1 MARATIATP
10 STAAAALLLSHQNS
24 TAQRQ
29 AETAISPSSAPL
41 LVMPMPHAAN
51 GEGCTVVAAA
61 AAAAG
66 EPTSPIGPLGS
77 VELSTS
83 GLQGSDE
90 EGHLSGL
97 SDLEGLMEDQVNLK

>member
-1 MARATIATP
+1 MA
-10 STAAAALLLSHQNS
+10 
-24 TAQRQ
+24 
-29 AETAISPSSAPL
+29 
-41 LVMPMPHAAN
+41 
-51 GEGCTVVAAA
+51 AAA

-90 EGHLSGL
+90 EEGHLSGL
-97 SDLEGLMEDQVNLK
+97 SDLEGLMEEDQVNKQI